1 MAAGVGLNQ
10 PATAPGVGYGWTR
23 LAEVVA
29 QALPP
34 AEVDGLWAFLN
45 IRRDGRE
52 WGTAVLTRVDGASG
66 ERRRVYTARYM
77 LVLKGKERGQ
87 FEAEVDEVGSA
98 PLDTLAELLQ
108 EVHKRTDD
116 EHPPV
121 ALAPTDWFPEAV
133 PSAAERLAEPEAA
146 AEPADADPADAED
159 AASDSA
165 DPDASDGA
173 AH

>member
-23 LAEVVA
+23 LAEEVA
-29 QALPP
+29 KILPP
-34 AEVDGLWAFLN
+34 AEVDGLWAFPN

-108 EVHKRTDD
+108 EVHQRTDD
-116 EHPPV
+116 EHPPL
-121 ALAPTDWFPEAV
+121 ALAPSDWFP
-133 PSAAERLAEPEAA
+133 
-146 AEPADADPADAED
+146 D
-159 AASDSA
+159 AASGADAPPDAAAPDSA
-165 DPDASDGA
+165 GPDATDGA
-173 AH
+173 PH